1 MQNKFT
7 ISGFN
12 NKSFEITPHLKL
24 VDVTDFMGEKQHNI
38 GLYFTHIEDGAEM
51 PFANFTLNF
60 CEFIGMKNCAY
71 VDTNNC
77 WFADE
82 LLETG
87 IAQNTGFTKISGYCK
102 YPLWQFKEEFLK
114 QNGREPT
121 VEETA
126 FSLNTTAYA
135 VSNALE
141 AMSPALSLY
150 EPVYSEEEDS
160 LCLMDRIQGEDFENE
175 FISKT
180 VIQNVIHGLEKRE
193 KYILNLRFLQGKT
206 QTQVAKIVGI
216 SQAQV
221 SRIEKNV
228 LVLVKKQLDI

>member
-24 VDVTDFMGEKQHNI
+24 VDVTDFMGQKQHNL
-38 GLYFTHIEDGAEM
+38 GLYFTHIEDGAQM

-87 IAQNTGFTKISGYCK
+87 IARDTGFTKISGYCK
-102 YPLWQFKEEFLK
+102 YPLWEFKEEFLK
-114 QNGREPT
+114 SVDAEIYQKYSDEYDT
-121 VEETA
+121 
-126 FSLNTTAYA
+126 YM
-135 VSNALE
+135 E
-141 AMSPALSLY
+141 AAM
-150 EPVYSEEEDS
+150 
-160 LCLMDRIQGEDFENE
+160 G
-175 FISKT
+175 
-180 VIQNVIHGLEKRE
+180 GLEQDKDD
-193 KYILNLRFLQGKT
+193 
-206 QTQVAKIVGI
+206 
-216 SQAQV
+216 
-221 SRIEKNV
+221 IEMK
-228 LVLVKKQLDI
+228 L